1 MERSKKR
8 AFQELVAWQIG
19 QGTHGLVPCGTTG
32 ESPALHDDEARRIIA
47 LCVEVAKGR
56 APVIAGTGTNST
68 GHTIELTRQAK
79 EAGADAALI
88 VCPYYNKPTQEGL
101 FQHFKTVHDA
111 VDLPIIIYN
120 IPGRSAVDM
129 TNATMARLAK
139 LPNIVGVKDATN
151 DLARPLRMR
160 REIGAGFCLLSG
172 EDATAV
178 AYLAQGGDG
187 CISVTAN
194 VAPRLCSEMHEAWQ
208 RGDVK
213 TVREIN
219 ERLIPLHDAL
229 FAETSPAPVKYAAS
243 LLGRCTAEVRQPL
256 WATHARNA
264 AEGAAGDARR
274 RPPQLMRTADRYVA
288 QNRRARHDY
297 LIEDTIEAGVVLRG
311 TEVKVLR
318 QGQASITEAYADQSG
333 GELFLVNANI
343 PEYAASAHFN
353 HQPRRPRKL
362 LLHRKQMNRLLG
374 AIQRDGITVVPLSIY
389 FNERG
394 RAKVELG
401 LARGKRKAD
410 KRQAEKQRDWQR
422 SRARILREQNA

>member
-1 MERSKKR
+1 MFKGSLVALITPFRSGGLDES
-8 AFQELVAWQIG
+8 AFQELVAWQVG
-19 QGTHGLVPCGTTG
+19 QGTRGLVPCGTTG
-32 ESPALHDDEARRIIA
+32 EAPALSHDEHKRVIA

-56 APVIAGTGTNST
+56 APVVAGSGTNST
-68 GHTIELTRQAK
+68 EHTIELTRQAK
-79 EAGADAALI
+79 AAGADAALI

-101 FQHFKTVHDA
+101 FQHFKAVHDA
-111 VDLPIIIYN
+111 VDLRIIIYN

-129 TNATMARLAK
+129 SNATMARLAK

-160 REIGAGFCLLSG
+160 GEIGAGFCLLSG

-208 RGDVK
+208 RGDIK

-256 WATHARNA
+256 WAILPETQQKVQQAMRNA
-264 AEGAAGDARR
+264 
-274 RPPQLMRTADRYVA
+274 
-288 QNRRARHDY
+288 
-297 LIEDTIEAGVVLRG
+297 GVL
-311 TEVKVLR
+311 
-318 QGQASITEAYADQSG
+318 
-333 GELFLVNANI
+333 N
-343 PEYAASAHFN
+343 
-353 HQPRRPRKL
+353 
-362 LLHRKQMNRLLG
+362 
-374 AIQRDGITVVPLSIY
+374 
-389 FNERG
+389 
-394 RAKVELG
+394 
-401 LARGKRKAD
+401 
-410 KRQAEKQRDWQR
+410 
-422 SRARILREQNA
+422 